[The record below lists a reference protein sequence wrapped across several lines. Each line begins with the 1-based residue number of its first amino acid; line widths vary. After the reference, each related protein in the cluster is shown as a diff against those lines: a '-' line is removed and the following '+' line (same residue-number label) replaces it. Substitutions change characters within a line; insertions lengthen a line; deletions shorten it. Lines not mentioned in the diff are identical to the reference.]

1 MTENFSNVAIQQ
13 QCTEILRYLVFSSLM
28 YDYALTFP
36 AEVARFWGTHMTWGT
51 TLFYL
56 KPLFRTPWHSSNRC
70 GGTVDD
76 NRPKQTAG
84 LAAFAFALTIL
95 IRREHHRDT
104 LAFQLKTIVCP
115 LPNPHDSCAIGHFF
129 MIGTDVR
136 VHICRFVSVNADL
149 NI

>member
-1 MTENFSNVAIQQ
+1 MMV
-13 QCTEILRYLVFSSLM
+13 V
-28 YDYALTFP
+28 
-36 AEVARFWGTHMTWGT
+36 
-51 TLFYL
+51 
-56 KPLFRTPWHSSNRC
+56 
-70 GGTVDD
+70 
-76 NRPKQTAG
+76 G
-84 LAAFAFALTIL
+84 LAAFAFALVSCYNFNVLQRHHKEMQTIL

-115 LPNPHDSCAIGHFF
+115 LPNPHDSCAIVFSALHVLSLGHFF